1 MALVKYG
8 GGIIQ
13 ASGSIAGNTFAR
25 NRFGNYMRARTKPI
39 NPRSSRQSFARS
51 AMMQLAEY
59 WRLTTMSQAER
70 DAWETYADAVNW
82 QNALGEVIHLT
93 GFQHFMRS
101 NARILKC
108 GGEIIEAGPTILSL
122 PGADTTLAITASAGS
137 QELSV
142 TFDNTEG
149 WANEVGGYLAVY
161 MGLPQ
166 NPTRNFFGGPYRFA
180 EAILGAASPPSSP
193 ATMTAP
199 FVLVE
204 GQKIWTKASIV
215 RLDGRCSDFFS
226 AAPVAVAV

>member
-8 GGIIQ
+8 GGIVG

-39 NPRSSRQSFARS
+39 NPRSDRQGTAR
-51 AMMQLAEY
+51 AIMMRLAEY
-59 WRLTTMSQAER
+59 WRLATMSQAER
-70 DAWETYADAVNW
+70 DAWETYADAINW
-82 QNALGEVIHLT
+82 QNALGEVIKLT
-93 GFQHFMRS
+93 GFQHFIRS
-101 NARILKC
+101 NARILGL
-108 GGEIIEAGPTILSL
+108 GGSIVEAGPTILSL
-122 PGADTTLAITASAGS
+122 PGADTTFVVTASAAS

-149 WANEVGGYLAVY
+149 WAGEVGGYLAVY

-180 EAILGAASPPSSP
+180 DKITGAVEPPASP

-204 GQKIWTKASIV
+204 GQKIWTRASIV
-215 RLDGRCSDFFS
+215 RLDGRCSDFFN
-226 AAPVAVAV
+226 AAPVDVAA